1 MKRYIELLL
10 IICLGL
16 SLIGCQV
23 DNQENTVSN
32 DKQTITDMAGRSLE
46 IPSEINTAYST
57 GPVGTVFLY
66 TLAPQKL
73 AGWNS
78 PLREIEKRY
87 IKAEFHDL
95 PSLGVWRGSNT
106 TGSIE
111 ELLRTKP
118 DIVIS
123 MGDVSPEYIADADAI
138 QAQIGIPVIMVDGSL
153 NKLNA
158 SYEFLGK
165 LLGCEDRA
173 VELGTY
179 CADALERVEKLV
191 SSLPEAEQV
200 RVYYAEGPYGLDTEP
215 KGSINA
221 EAIEMAG
228 AFNVA
233 DAGNLEVRRMQ
244 TSMEQIVM
252 WEPELIIVSSD
263 GDEKQAIYNLILE
276 DKAWSNVK
284 AVKEKK
290 VFEVP
295 CAPYDWIN
303 RPPSVARI
311 LGIEWL
317 ANLLYPD
324 LYPID
329 IKGETDNFF
338 KLFYDYTLTAEEMDR
353 LFEFAE
359 RG

>member
-1 MKRYIELLL
+1 MKRFLALLL
-10 IICLGL
+10 ILSLGL
-16 SLIGCQV
+16 SLIGCQAK
-23 DNQENTVSN
+23 NQANTASE

-46 IPSEINTAYST
+46 IPQEIKTAYST

-66 TLAPQKL
+66 TLAPHKL

-87 IKAEFHDL
+87 IKAEFHNL

-153 NKLNA
+153 ENLNA

-173 VELGTY
+173 GELGTY
-179 CADALERVEKLV
+179 CADVLKRVEDLGAN
-191 SSLPEAEQV
+191 LPEEEQV
-200 RVYYAEGPYGLDTEP
+200 RVYYAEGSYGLDTEP

-244 TSMEQIVM
+244 ASMEQIVM

-284 AVKEKK
+284 AVREKN

-311 LGIEWL
+311 LGMQWL

-324 LYPID
+324 IYTID
-329 IKGETDNFF
+329 IREEAEKFF
-338 KLFYDYTLTAEEMDR
+338 ELFYDYSLTGGEMDR

>member
-1 MKRYIELLL
+1 MKRFIALLL
-10 IICLGL
+10 MFCLGFA
-16 SLIGCQV
+16 LIGCQAG
-23 DNQENTVSN
+23 NQGNRATD
-32 DKQTITDMAGRSLE
+32 DKQTIIDMAGRSLE
-46 IPSEINTAYST
+46 IPQDVKTAYST

-138 QAQIGIPVIMVDGSL
+138 QTQIGIPVIMVDGSL
-153 NKLNA
+153 KNLDA

-173 VELGTY
+173 KELGTY
-179 CADALERVEKLV
+179 CAKVVQRVDELV
-191 SSLPEAEQV
+191 SNLPEEEQV
-200 RVYYAEGPYGLDTEP
+200 KVYYAEGSYGLDTEP

-233 DAGNLEVRRMQ
+233 DAGDLEVRRMQ
-244 TSMEQIVM
+244 ASMEQIVM

-263 GDEKQAIYNLILE
+263 GDEKQAIYNLILQ

-284 AVKEKK
+284 AVKAKN

-311 LGIEWL
+311 LGIQWL

-324 LYPID
+324 VYTVD
-329 IKGETDNFF
+329 IRGETDNFF
-338 KLFYDYTLTAEEMDR
+338 KLFYDYTLTEKEMNQ

-359 RG
+359 RR